1 MKSGSQHSIHEIFAD
16 YFDDSALKKAAYLVS
31 KKLEEGHICLDI
43 ANLNDEEKI
52 DFEKLKNSHLV
63 TSDPENNIQPF
74 VLFNNKFYLQRY
86 FYYESKILEKIKKLS
101 VDNKKKEYQN
111 KLLNIKDHVLNIFKD
126 NIENQKIPW
135 QLIASL
141 GAIINNFMIITGG
154 PGTGKTTTIAKFLAI
169 LYKLD
174 PELTVAI
181 TAPTGKA
188 AARMNESLLN
198 AGEKDKNIPEEIKEK
213 LNKISAS
220 TIHRLLG
227 GNYQGTHFSYNE
239 NNKLKHDVIIVDE
252 SSMIDATM
260 MAKLLGAVKD
270 DAKLILLGD
279 KNQLASVEAG
289 SIFGD
294 LCNTPEKTNL
304 LSSSDIDFFDNFINN
319 KKLNSEHI
327 PAKDNIL
334 TGKII
339 ELQHSYRFN
348 ENEDIGKFSSLV
360 INGNTNTDLLIKPFK
375 DCEGKTQCVKISGNY
390 KDKEFYNL
398 LKYYEE
404 YAKEEDIEKA
414 FEKLKKIMILC
425 AVREGEYGF
434 KAYNNIVEEYLKTK
448 GLIFPGKSFYDKQPV
463 MITSNDYSLGVFNGD
478 NGIIRENKKTGQKR
492 IYFQDEDGIKDF
504 PVVNINSF
512 QTAYAMTI
520 HKSQGSEYDNVLII
534 IPDDEN
540 HKILSREL
548 LYTAVTRA
556 RKNVL
561 ILGNDNV
568 IIESVKRKI
577 NRISGIRERILND

>member
-1 MKSGSQHSIHEIFAD
+1 MKSNSQHSIHEIFAD

-43 ANLNDEEKI
+43 ENLNEEEKV
-52 DFEKLKNSHLV
+52 DLEKLRNSPLV

-74 VLFNNKFYLQRY
+74 VLFNDKFYLQRY
-86 FYYESKILEKIKKLS
+86 FYYESKILNKIKILS
-101 VDNKKKEYQN
+101 SNDKKEDRQ
-111 KLLNIKDHVLNIFKD
+111 KALTGIKDFVLNIFAD
-126 NIENQKIPW
+126 NNNEKTPW
-135 QLIASL
+135 QMIGSL
-141 GAIINNFMIITGG
+141 GAVINNFMIITGG

-169 LYKLD
+169 LYKLN
-174 PELTVAI
+174 PGLSIAI

-198 AGEKDKNIPEEIKEK
+198 AGEKNENIPEEIKNK
-213 LNKISAS
+213 LKKISTS

-227 GNYQGTHFSYNE
+227 GNFQGTHFRYNE
-239 NNKLKHDVIIVDE
+239 NNRLRHDVIIVDE
-252 SSMIDATM
+252 SSMIDAAM
-260 MAKLLGAVKD
+260 MSKLFEAVKD
-270 DAKLILLGD
+270 DGKLILLGD

-304 LSSSDIDFFDNFINN
+304 FCQEDIDFFNKFITGKKISSDHISENN
-319 KKLNSEHI
+319 NV
-327 PAKDNIL
+327 L
-334 TGKII
+334 TGKVI
-339 ELQHSYRFN
+339 ELQHSYRFD

-360 INGNTNTDLLIKPFK
+360 INGNTNPDLLIKPFK
-375 DCEGKTQCVKISGNY
+375 DCKAKNQCVKLSGNY
-390 KDKEFYNL
+390 NDREFYDL

-425 AVREGEYGF
+425 AVREGEYGY
-434 KAYNNIVEEYLKTK
+434 KAYNILVEKYLSSK
-448 GLIFPGKSFYDKQPV
+448 GLIIPGNSFYDKQPV

-492 IYFQDEDGIKDF
+492 IYFQDENGIKDF

-520 HKSQGSEYDNVLII
+520 HKSQGSEYDNVVII

-540 HKILSREL
+540 HKILSRQL

-577 NRISGIRERILND
+577 NRISGIRERILKG